1 MNLFLIAI
9 IALGLNFCA
18 TIYLQVW
25 HDNST
30 DLSSKKL
37 SKSLNI
43 FVTFL
48 LILLVGFTIN
58 QTTGLNFVDMII
70 ATLGFLILRFSSGF
84 YIAFNLFNKLP
95 MNGIDEFNYDSILY
109 LKLKQP
115 EKHGAMLRNIVTVWR
130 WLLLGIVLYIFTGYF
145 Y

>member
-43 FVTFL
+43 FKNPNVA
-48 LILLVGFTIN
+48 
-58 QTTGLNFVDMII
+58 II
-70 ATLGFLILRFSSGF
+70 MSTK
-84 YIAFNLFNKLP
+84 FNP
-95 MNGIDEFNYDSILY
+95 
-109 LKLKQP
+109 
-115 EKHGAMLRNIVTVWR
+115 VV
-130 WLLLGIVLYIFTGYF
+130 
-145 Y
+145 